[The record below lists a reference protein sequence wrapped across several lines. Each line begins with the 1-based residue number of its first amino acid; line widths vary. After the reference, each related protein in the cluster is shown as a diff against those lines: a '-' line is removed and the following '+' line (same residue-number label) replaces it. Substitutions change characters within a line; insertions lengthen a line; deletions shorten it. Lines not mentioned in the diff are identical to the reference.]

1 MELELGLSCCSIHFD
16 SPICLRCSMSPR
28 RGPLARRF
36 SACKIAS
43 SALSSV
49 IGRPLSAASCFGFLS
64 VFITLLAMDAL
75 SGGVAAAGEKS
86 PKEIVHSTESV
97 CASNDFGVAE
107 IEGRLKRIGGNPE
120 RKPGARN
127 FCSLI
132 VISCPIAAF
141 GGHGDSRQTSTQAGL
156 FLE

>member
-1 MELELGLSCCSIHFD
+1 MELGLSCCSIHFA
-16 SPICLRCSMSPR
+16 SPICLTCSVSPG
-28 RGPLARRF
+28 RGPYARRF

-49 IGRPLSAASCFGFLS
+49 IGRPLSAASCFGLLS
-64 VFITLLAMDAL
+64 LFFSLAAL
-75 SGGVAAAGEKS
+75 VAGTGGVAAAGEKS
-86 PKEIVHSTESV
+86 PKEIVQATESV
-97 CASNDFGVAE
+97 SASNDFGVAE

-141 GGHGDSRQTSTQAGL
+141 GGHRDSRQTSSQAGL
-156 FLE
+156 CLE